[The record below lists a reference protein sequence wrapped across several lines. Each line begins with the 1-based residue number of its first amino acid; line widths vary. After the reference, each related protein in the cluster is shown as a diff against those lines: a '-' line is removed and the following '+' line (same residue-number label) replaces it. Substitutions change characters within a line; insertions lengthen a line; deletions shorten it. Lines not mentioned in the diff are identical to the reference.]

1 MEVDALIQDIAKV
14 RQYLDKY
21 FFKFS
26 DEITGALIAILSRE
40 NYIMIG
46 PPGTAKTMLVASL
59 SKLLKARWFYRLLT
73 KFTELEEII
82 GPIDVVELLKGNV
95 KRIYANSIVEADV
108 ALLDEIFNASSAI
121 LNTLLTIL
129 NERAIF
135 DGGAVVPVRTWTV
148 FGASNRVPDEEELQA
163 LYDRFPLRAFTKY
176 ASPEETED
184 LLRSGLALRQEFD
197 QMSHLMTMD
206 DIKGLNEYVNKMVY
220 ENRDVLVKHV
230 SPLIAAYLDH
240 VVISNRTRVKVPIYV
255 MAYLTILG
263 IRPSDLDASSIRAGT
278 IKVLKYLVHD
288 KEDLS
293 EYEAFVASHMPGNL
307 STLYDMINE
316 IKALIANNAITIAR
330 EKLREA
336 EELLDKAY
344 ADPTLYKF
352 FMTEMS
358 EIRDA
363 LSMLRSQL

>member
-1 MEVDALIQDIAKV
+1 VEVDVLIQDVAKV
-14 RQYLDKY
+14 RQYLDRY

-95 KRIYANSIVEADV
+95 RRIYANSIVEADV

-135 DGGAVVPVRTWTV
+135 DGGTVVPVKTWTV

-184 LLRSGLALRQEFD
+184 LLKSGLALRQEFD
-197 QMSHLMTMD
+197 QMSHLMTME

-240 VVISNRTRVKVPIYV
+240 VVISNRTRVKG
-255 MAYLTILG
+255 AH
-263 IRPSDLDASSIRAGT
+263 IRHVVSRDPRRQPSDLDASSIRAAT
-278 IKVLKYLVHD
+278 IKILKYLVHD
-288 KEDLS
+288 KEDLN

-307 STLYDMINE
+307 SAVYDMINE
-316 IKALIANNAITIAR
+316 IKALIANNAVTIAR